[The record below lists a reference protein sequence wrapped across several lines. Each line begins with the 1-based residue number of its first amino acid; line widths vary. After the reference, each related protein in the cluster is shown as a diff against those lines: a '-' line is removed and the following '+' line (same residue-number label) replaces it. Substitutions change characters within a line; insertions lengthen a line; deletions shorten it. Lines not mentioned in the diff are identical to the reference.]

1 MVFIS
6 KQVDYGAQFLIA
18 LAHQENGE
26 FLSVKEFSK
35 KRNISFLFLQ
45 KIVRS
50 LRSAGFIESSKG
62 AFGGYRLRVDPSA
75 VTLKNIVEAIEGEY
89 QIAACMKLAHE
100 CPITQNC
107 LSKNSLQKVQ
117 VDIISLLDKYS
128 LQSMV

>member
-6 KQVDYGAQFLIA
+6 KQVDYATQFLIA
-18 LAHQENGE
+18 LAHQPAGE

-50 LRSAGFIESSKG
+50 LRAAGFIESSKG
-62 AFGGYRLRVDPSA
+62 AFGGYRLNVEPSA
-75 VTLKNIVEAIEGEY
+75 VSLKNIVEAIEGEY
-89 QIAACMKLAHE
+89 QIAACMKVAHE

-117 VDIISLLDKYS
+117 VDIISLLEGYS